1 MFVKNCVLEGGVQQ
15 VETPPIER
23 SFSLASPSRTDEA
36 RKHARGKLRFHALPY
51 DLEAFFG
58 IDSIFGIQSILG
70 APVLVLPARGSNHP
84 GKRSSPQA
92 QKRA

>member
-1 MFVKNCVLEGGVQQ
+1 MGSAFRLYRVVYGDD
-15 VETPPIER
+15 ER
-23 SFSLASPSRTDEA
+23 S
-36 RKHARGKLRFHALPY
+36 ARGKLRFHALPY